1 MPERM
6 RGKKKI
12 HKKVRTSSLEYPQLN
27 KLEMDKNIK
36 EEIKVLKT
44 IEKSHNFIMD
54 HFKKMRV

>member
-1 MPERM
+1 MPERLKS
-6 RGKKKI
+6 KKKMQ
-12 HKKVRTSSLEYPQLN
+12 KKVRTSSLEYPQLN

>member
-1 MPERM
+1 MPERLKS
-6 RGKKKI
+6 KKKM